1 MFRQCMAALLF
12 LTFCFTTRAESPAQ
26 ASGDVTLPSIVT
38 SPVTYP
44 STAVDARD
52 EGTVGVLLLVGTDGL
67 GTHASVT
74 LSSGHP
80 DLDAAALQSV
90 TRWTF
95 VPKKRNGKPEASWVR
110 VPVDFKLTV
119 ASDDAEGD
127 DDATGNAA
135 TSAAAQRTF
144 TVTTVAGALMAY
156 LGGPIWL
163 IGFVWS
169 IVLAKRRSILWLSG
183 MVAVWLLTYPVFV
196 AMHWSESK
204 KNLGVVILGLSLM
217 GVGCWLMTP

>member
-12 LTFCFTTRAESPAQ
+12 LAFCFTARAESPAQ

-44 STAVDARD
+44 SAAVDARD

-74 LSSGHP
+74 LSSGHA

-110 VPVDFKLTV
+110 VPVEFKLTV
-119 ASDDAEGD
+119 ASDDA
-127 DDATGNAA
+127 AA
-135 TSAAAQRTF
+135 PTF

-156 LGGPIWL
+156 LGAPIWL

-169 IVLAKRRSILWLSG
+169 IILAKRRSILWLSG

-204 KNLGVVILGLSLM
+204 KNLGVVVLGLALM